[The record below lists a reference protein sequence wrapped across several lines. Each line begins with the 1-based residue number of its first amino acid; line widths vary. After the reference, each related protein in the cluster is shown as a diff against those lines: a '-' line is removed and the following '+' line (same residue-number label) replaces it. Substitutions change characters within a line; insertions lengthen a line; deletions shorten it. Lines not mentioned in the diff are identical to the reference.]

1 MLFDRLYTVF
11 RLLPSNSRLCE
22 QVQPVMLR
30 HSFKSEIRMDQA
42 DLQYSY
48 VVNHKYYLREEWRE
62 HNNKKQKLTVVVEQ
76 PKEGNIIEQNCKHK

>member
-1 MLFDRLYTVF
+1 
-11 RLLPSNSRLCE
+11 
-22 QVQPVMLR
+22 
-30 HSFKSEIRMDQA
+30 MDQA